1 MPRKNLWTREELIVT
16 FNLYLKLPFG
26 QLDHRT
32 AEVIEL
38 ANIIG
43 RTSGSVA
50 MRLNNFA
57 HVDPYHQQ
65 RGIKGLSGGR
75 KQVEPIWNEFINN
88 KAELLFESERILAE
102 YQHKTIEQKFSD
114 FLIGTEN
121 LKGETK
127 IREVKTRVNQSV
139 FRQIVLANYSG
150 KCAITQIDIPEL
162 LIASHIIPWSKDE
175 NERLNPQNGICL
187 SPTFDKCFDKGFIG
201 IDADYKIHLSKV
213 LKIHYEKPYFEKI
226 FKEVEGKKIS
236 LPLKFLPGKDFLD
249 YHFTRIFKH

>member
-1 MPRKNLWTREELIVT
+1 MPKNLWTRDELVVT

-32 AEVIEL
+32 KDVIEL
-38 ANIIG
+38 AKITG
-43 RTSGSVA
+43 RTPGSVA

-65 RGIKGLSGGR
+65 RGIKGLSGGKR
-75 KQVEPIWNEFINN
+75 QVEPIWNELINN
-88 KAELLFESERILAE
+88 KSELLFESERILAE
-102 YQHKTIEQKFSD
+102 YQHKTIEQKFSII
-114 FLIGTEN
+114 LNGTEN

-127 IREVKTRVNQSV
+127 NREVKTRVNQSV

-150 KCAITQIDIPEL
+150 KCAVTEIDIPEL
-162 LIASHIIPWSKDE
+162 LIASHIIPWSKNE

-201 IDADYKIHLSKV
+201 IDADYKIRLSSILREK
-213 LKIHYEKPYFEKI
+213 HEKPYFEKV
-226 FKEVEGKKIS
+226 FKEIDGRRMD
-236 LPLKFLPGKDFLD
+236 LPLKFLPGKEFLD
-249 YHFTRIFKH
+249 YHFTKIFKQ